1 MAIEVATRFTVSV
14 FVPSLLETTNSR
26 LIAGTVRSRATLR
39 FVARKA
45 IDPRNCAS
53 VSVTLPEVKSTES
66 WPHSAASSA
75 SNASLA
81 VTSFC
86 ACELT
91 MRVMLRLGV
100 AMRGFLYSRLAGEA
114 AADAAGD
121 LVDVDGDARLRRA
134 EVSRLLGRRVG
145 RCGRAQPRDGAHDGR
160 AVEHVELVGLGRL
173 VERHVDAVAPFG
185 VQPGAADPGD
195 GETIA

>member
-1 MAIEVATRFTVSV
+1 MADQSLAIRLALTDGGKVKAELVDIGASGQRALERSASLPAPIATDVAPRLTVSV

-53 VSVTLPEVKSTES
+53 VSVTLPAVKSTES

-91 MRVMLRLGV
+91 MWVMLRLGV
-100 AMRGFLYSRLAGEA
+100 AMR
-114 AADAAGD
+114 
-121 LVDVDGDARLRRA
+121 
-134 EVSRLLGRRVG
+134 
-145 RCGRAQPRDGAHDGR
+145 
-160 AVEHVELVGLGRL
+160 
-173 VERHVDAVAPFG
+173 
-185 VQPGAADPGD
+185 
-195 GETIA
+195 